1 MKILYNKYIQ
11 KLLGAAIERK
21 PKIENVNVAGGRL
34 IREAKVK
41 ICMTVSGVNE
51 SKCIQTVGIEKQL
64 EKKTRDSIQAKD
76 H

>member
-1 MKILYNKYIQ
+1 MKILYTIYIQ

-51 SKCIQTVGIEKQL
+51 LLYIQKVDL
-64 EKKTRDSIQAKD
+64 EKKLKKEARN
-76 H
+76 

>member
-1 MKILYNKYIQ
+1 MKILYTIYIQ

-41 ICMTVSGVNE
+41 ICMTVSVVNE
-51 SKCIQTVGIEKQL
+51 LLYIQKVDL
-64 EKKTRDSIQAKD
+64 EKKLKKETRDLK
-76 H
+76 

>member
-1 MKILYNKYIQ
+1 MKILYTIYIQ

-51 SKCIQTVGIEKQL
+51 LLYIQKVDL
-64 EKKTRDSIQAKD
+64 EKKLKKKSRD
-76 H
+76 